1 MGKNIF
7 GIVIAAFFVIMGFF
21 LATNESANNPDGT
34 LSWINYIGIAGIV
47 FFGLVAII
55 GIRNYIMKSRRN
67 N

>member
-7 GIVIAAFFVIMGFF
+7 GIVIAVLFVIMGFY
-21 LATNESANNPDGT
+21 LTTKESANNPDGT
-34 LSWINYIGIAGIV
+34 LSWINYVGVAGII

-55 GIRNYIMKSRRN
+55 GIRNYIMKSRQN